1 MNKHYLGNLGP
12 KRKIGLVSFLC
23 FPKGKINLTFEL
35 PTRTGLWTTQQQ
47 SRAEHLHS
55 PYNLSNL
62 HLQILIFN
70 FNMGNRIA
78 RIQNE
83 TPWLISMKELRMLG
97 ASTSLYGYT
106 VQVNPYDSTEIPAS
120 LFLNRNHQ
128 YGMPSEIVIFTNGA
142 EVRRS
147 LISQDFVR
155 YVKIILSVEGPYL
168 VVRGVLPQVLDIC
181 WFW

>member
-1 MNKHYLGNLGP
+1 
-12 KRKIGLVSFLC
+12 
-23 FPKGKINLTFEL
+23 
-35 PTRTGLWTTQQQ
+35 
-47 SRAEHLHS
+47 
-55 PYNLSNL
+55 
-62 HLQILIFN
+62 
-70 FNMGNRIA
+70 MGNRIA

-181 WFW
+181 WFWGCGFLGREYSGRQGVTIMKCRISRLLEAVPHTFLLLTCVVLLLIR

>member
-1 MNKHYLGNLGP
+1 
-12 KRKIGLVSFLC
+12 
-23 FPKGKINLTFEL
+23 
-35 PTRTGLWTTQQQ
+35 
-47 SRAEHLHS
+47 
-55 PYNLSNL
+55 
-62 HLQILIFN
+62 
-70 FNMGNRIA
+70 MGNRIA

-97 ASTSLYGYT
+97 ASTSLYSYT
-106 VQVNPYDSTEIPAS
+106 VRVDPYDSTEIPAS

-155 YVKIILSVEGPYL
+155 YVKITLSVEGPDL
-168 VVRGVLPQVLDIC
+168 VVKGVLPQLLDLC